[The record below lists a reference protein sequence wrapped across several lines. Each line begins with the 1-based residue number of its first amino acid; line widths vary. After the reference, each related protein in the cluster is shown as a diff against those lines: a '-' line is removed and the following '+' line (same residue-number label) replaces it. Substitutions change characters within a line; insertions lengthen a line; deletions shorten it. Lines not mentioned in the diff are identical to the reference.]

1 MKTYS
6 YFPRPNT
13 IIIETSHAWADQY
26 EHLDLPRGNLHAILK
41 NSVRYEVNEEEFSE
55 WLSCADYYK
64 TCGQSA
70 YGWGDR
76 SPYYLAIGS
85 AARGFTRQMEK
96 KGLTVNGRINEEL
109 FAGRS

>member
-13 IIIETSHAWADQY
+13 IIIETSHAWSDQY
-26 EHLDLPRGNLHAILK
+26 EHLDLPRGNLH
-41 NSVRYEVNEEEFSE
+41 
-55 WLSCADYYK
+55 ADYYK

-70 YGWGDR
+70 YGWGDP